1 MVPNIGI
8 KHSEHGLMPPAAADF
23 DPILLVM
30 DIISKT
36 RVIKNERD
44 ECNIYEALVI
54 TITYGC
60 HYLVPTY
67 YPPLLIRSIIHAYIL
82 DISKNYFKPL
92 VKLIFVQSAKNPY
105 SNSYRHL
112 SVGRMDPTE
121 KHNFHIDRGKP
132 TGIFWF
138 PVVAS
143 TTTHPCKSP
152 DIGMALRPPAVS
164 LAPRRCCGHR
174 CEEAAGHLPR

>member
-44 ECNIYEALVI
+44 ACNIYEALLI

-67 YPPLLIRSIIHAYIL
+67 YPPLLIRSIIHTYIL
-82 DISKNYFKPL
+82 DISKNYFKPP

-121 KHNFHIDRGKP
+121 KHNFPIDRGQTDRNILVP
-132 TGIFWF
+132 SSG
-138 PVVAS
+138 
-143 TTTHPCKSP
+143 
-152 DIGMALRPPAVS
+152 
-164 LAPRRCCGHR
+164 
-174 CEEAAGHLPR
+174 

>member
-36 RVIKNERD
+36 RVIKNERV

-112 SVGRMDPTE
+112 SVGSMDPAE
-121 KHNFHIDRGKP
+121 KHNFPIDRGQ
-132 TGIFWF
+132 TDRNI
-138 PVVAS
+138 
-143 TTTHPCKSP
+143 
-152 DIGMALRPPAVS
+152 LVS
-164 LAPRRCCGHR
+164 SSG
-174 CEEAAGHLPR
+174 

>member
-67 YPPLLIRSIIHAYIL
+67 YPPLLIRSIIHTYIL

-121 KHNFHIDRGKP
+121 KHNFPIDRGQ
-132 TGIFWF
+132 TDRNI
-138 PVVAS
+138 
-143 TTTHPCKSP
+143 
-152 DIGMALRPPAVS
+152 LVS
-164 LAPRRCCGHR
+164 SSG
-174 CEEAAGHLPR
+174 

>member
-1 MVPNIGI
+1 VLGAYL
-8 KHSEHGLMPPAAADF
+8 HSSTSNKG
-23 DPILLVM
+23 
-30 DIISKT
+30 
-36 RVIKNERD
+36 
-44 ECNIYEALVI
+44 ALVNHI
-54 TITYGC
+54 
-60 HYLVPTY
+60 Y
-67 YPPLLIRSIIHAYIL
+67 YTRHLQKLLQTTCKINFCP
-82 DISKNYFKPL
+82 KC
-92 VKLIFVQSAKNPY
+92 QNPY

-152 DIGMALRPPAVS
+152 DIGMALRLPAVS

-174 CEEAAGHLPR
+174 CEEAAGHMARWRCWRTRWAGPLEGYCWCRPVKPRTNMNKHFA

>member
-44 ECNIYEALVI
+44 ACNIYEALVI

-67 YPPLLIRSIIHAYIL
+67 YPPLLIRSIIHTYIL

-92 VKLIFVQSAKNPY
+92 VKLIFVQSAKIHTPIVIDISQSVEWTRQKNIIF
-105 SNSYRHL
+105 L
-112 SVGRMDPTE
+112 SMED
-121 KHNFHIDRGKP
+121 KP

-143 TTTHPCKSP
+143 ATTHPCKSP

-174 CEEAAGHLPR
+174 CEEAAGHMAR

>member
-8 KHSEHGLMPPAAADF
+8 KHSEHGLMPPAATDF

-121 KHNFHIDRGKP
+121 KHNFPIDRGQ
-132 TGIFWF
+132 TDRNI
-138 PVVAS
+138 
-143 TTTHPCKSP
+143 
-152 DIGMALRPPAVS
+152 LVS
-164 LAPRRCCGHR
+164 SSG
-174 CEEAAGHLPR
+174 

>member
-8 KHSEHGLMPPAAADF
+8 MHSEHGLMPPAATDF

-44 ECNIYEALVI
+44 ACNIYEALVI

-112 SVGRMDPTE
+112 SVSRMDPTE
-121 KHNFHIDRGKP
+121 KHNFPIDRGQ
-132 TGIFWF
+132 T
-138 PVVAS
+138 
-143 TTTHPCKSP
+143 
-152 DIGMALRPPAVS
+152 DRNNLVS
-164 LAPRRCCGHR
+164 NSD
-174 CEEAAGHLPR
+174 

>member
-121 KHNFHIDRGKP
+121 KHNFPIDRGQ
-132 TGIFWF
+132 TDRNI
-138 PVVAS
+138 
-143 TTTHPCKSP
+143 
-152 DIGMALRPPAVS
+152 LVS
-164 LAPRRCCGHR
+164 SSG
-174 CEEAAGHLPR
+174 

>member
-44 ECNIYEALVI
+44 ACNIYEALLI

-67 YPPLLIRSIIHAYIL
+67 YPPLLIRSIIHTYIL

-121 KHNFHIDRGKP
+121 KYNFPIDRGQ
-132 TGIFWF
+132 TDRNI
-138 PVVAS
+138 
-143 TTTHPCKSP
+143 
-152 DIGMALRPPAVS
+152 LVS
-164 LAPRRCCGHR
+164 NSD
-174 CEEAAGHLPR
+174 